1 MAFSQPQLVPSCR
14 PSSPRLS
21 KLATPLLLSLLL
33 LLHHSPL
40 ISAATAYGGVLPA
53 ANTLASPYSLH
64 NGWFVFWLCTYNE
77 DADTGEVSFTPFWF
91 NGFQEDFPSPMDAAL
106 PPLGFYAVNGNCE
119 YMVDSS
125 CNIVQKGTT
134 HEREKETRPK
144 PAFPSSPPP
153 PPTPLPPRFP
163 PSLPP
168 PSPPRLPTPPDP
180 AVPFSAL
187 ECRHV
192 QTWSATAA
200 AI

>member
-125 CNIVQKGTT
+125 CNIVQK
-134 HEREKETRPK
+134 
-144 PAFPSSPPP
+144 
-153 PPTPLPPRFP
+153 
-163 PSLPP
+163 
-168 PSPPRLPTPPDP
+168 D
-180 AVPFSAL
+180 L
-187 ECRHV
+187 ECDGCCHLNPRPAMWKQV
-192 QTWSATAA
+192 TCFGRLSEKCNYRIAPLSGTCGEPANDT
-200 AI
+200 INCNVCNFSS